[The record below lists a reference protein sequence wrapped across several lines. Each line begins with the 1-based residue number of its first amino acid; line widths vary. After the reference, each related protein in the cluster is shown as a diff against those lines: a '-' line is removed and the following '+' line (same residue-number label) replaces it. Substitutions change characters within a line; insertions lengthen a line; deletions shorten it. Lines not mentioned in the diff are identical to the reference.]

1 MVSNPVCSAPRR
13 SALRA
18 HVPHSLL
25 YAQCSSRYA
34 PRSNVRT
41 FGHLA
46 LGARHSGSALGM
58 TWTVEARSTAT
69 RYASERE

>member
-1 MVSNPVCSAPRR
+1 MVSNPVRSAPRH
-13 SALRA
+13 SAL
-18 HVPHSLL
+18 L
-25 YAQCSSRYA
+25 AQCSSRYA

-41 FGHLA
+41 FGHPA

-58 TWTVEARSTAT
+58 TLTVEARSTST